1 MSVKFKIQKHSL
13 DGLENKQKK
22 GLVLIIV
29 FKRKGSL
36 EFFI

>member
-13 DGLENKQKK
+13 DGLENKKK

>member
-22 GLVLIIV
+22 RISTDNSI
-29 FKRKGSL
+29 
-36 EFFI
+36 